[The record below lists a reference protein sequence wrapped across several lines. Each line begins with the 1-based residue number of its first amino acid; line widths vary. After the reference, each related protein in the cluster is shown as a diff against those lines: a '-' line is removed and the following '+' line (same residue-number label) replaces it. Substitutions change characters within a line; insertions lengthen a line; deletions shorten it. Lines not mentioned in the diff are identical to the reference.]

1 MKHSEIRRTFLAYYA
16 ERGHTI
22 VPSSSLIPKDDPTLL
37 FTSAGMVQF
46 KALFAGAVPLPY
58 PRATSIQKCL
68 RASDLPEVGISFKH
82 LTFFEMLGNFSFGDY
97 FKKEGIE
104 YAWDYLTNVVKL
116 DKSLLSVSVYE
127 QDLEAWEIWRK
138 HIGLAENRIFKLG
151 AKDNF
156 WGPAGGVGACG
167 PCSEIYFDLGPDR
180 GCGKATC
187 GPGCDC
193 PRFMEVY
200 NVVFPQYDQQPDGA
214 RLPLKNRGIDT
225 GLGMERLAM
234 VSQGGRTVFDTDLF
248 TPLLESL
255 TGRRMRRKDAETQNT
270 HSASGAILQA
280 ERFCKR
286 SDSALE
292 EKQFLYAAVDHA
304 RALTFAIADGA
315 IPSNESRGYMLRSI
329 LRRALLKAYRAGIHE
344 PFLYRLSGEVVELMR
359 QWYPELPPKREQ
371 AALIIKSEEER
382 FLNTLEDGMQ
392 RWQAIAEKYQPVGTI
407 PGQEAFKL
415 HDTFGFHVEL
425 TRELAKDQGLEL
437 DLAGFEQAMQ
447 EQKERSKRSS
457 GLVAKWP
464 SGPVED
470 RNPTPDHLTT
480 GSLDHYSQQFCGYV
494 QDETETRLM
503 AVRPLEDGGFELE
516 LENTPFYAESGGQ
529 VGDQGTVTGRD
540 FELAVENTY
549 YSGGI
554 RVCKARVVKGTPR
567 TGEVVKARVNALRRR
582 EIERA
587 HTATHLLHAALRCTL
602 GDYVKQ
608 EGSLVEPGRLRFD
621 YVAFEPLTP
630 EQIARVAR
638 MVYDRVIEDLPVE
651 ALRDLPIV
659 EARKLGALAFFGEN
673 YGEKVNVIRIGDF
686 SLEFCG
692 GTHLRRTGEI
702 GLMEITSEVG
712 IAAGIRRIEALVGE
726 QAFAAVGAER
736 RVLDELNAAL
746 NVEQK
751 LLPQKARDLTST
763 VKSLESRVTSL
774 STRLANSLA
783 ADLLAQAGNA
793 GDVKVV
799 VGSFDFFEPAD
810 LRVLADALRE
820 RQKEKLVG
828 LLIASA
834 QPQIRFLV
842 FASDDLKTRFPAG
855 KLAQE
860 VGKVLGGGGGGKPDV
875 AEGGGRKDNVAAGLE
890 AFRKL
895 IAG

>member
-1 MKHSEIRRTFLAYYA
+1 MKHSEIRRTFLAYFA

-46 KALFAGAVPLPY
+46 KPLFAGAVALPY

-68 RASDLPEVGISFKH
+68 RASDLPEVGISFRH

-127 QDLEAWEIWRK
+127 QDPEAWEIWHK
-138 HIGLAENRIFKLG
+138 HVGLAENRIFKLG
-151 AKDNF
+151 AEDNF

-167 PCSEIYFDLGPDR
+167 PCSEIYFDLGSDR
-180 GCGKATC
+180 GCGKPTC

-200 NVVFPQYDQQPDGA
+200 NVVFPQFDQQPDGA

-234 VSQGGRTVFDTDLF
+234 VSQGARTVFDTDLF
-248 TPLLESL
+248 TPLIRKLKDMIQETGALPPGTPESL
-255 TGRRMRRKDAETQNT
+255 NP
-270 HSASGAILQA
+270 
-280 ERFCKR
+280 
-286 SDSALE
+286 
-292 EKQFLYAAVDHA
+292 FLYAAVDHA

-329 LRRALLKAYRAGIHE
+329 LRRALLKAHRAGIRM

-382 FLNTLEDGMQ
+382 FLNTLEDGMR
-392 RWQAIAEKYQPVGTI
+392 RWQAIAEKYQRVGTI

-447 EQKERSKRSS
+447 EQKERSKKTTFLSQGMEMRSTAA
-457 GLVAKWP
+457 GYA
-464 SGPVED
+464 
-470 RNPTPDHLTT
+470 
-480 GSLDHYSQQFCGYV
+480 QQFCGYV
-494 QDETETRLM
+494 RDETETRLM
-503 AVRPLEDGGFELE
+503 AIRPLEDGSFELE
-516 LENTPFYAESGGQ
+516 LESIPFYAESGGQ
-529 VGDQGTVTGRD
+529 VGDQGIITGKD
-540 FELAVENTY
+540 FELAVEDTY
-549 YSGGI
+549 YAGGI

-567 TGEVVKARVNALRRR
+567 AGEVVKARVNTLRRR

-608 EGSLVEPGRLRFD
+608 EGSLVEPGRFRFD
-621 YVAFEPLTP
+621 FVAFEQLTP
-630 EQIARVAR
+630 EQLARVER
-638 MVYDRVIEDLPVE
+638 MVYDRVIEDIPVE
-651 ALRDLPIV
+651 ALRDLPIA

-673 YGEKVNVIRIGDF
+673 YGEKVNVIRIGSF

-702 GLMEITSEVG
+702 GLLKVTSEAG

-726 QAFAAVGAER
+726 QAYAEVTGYR
-736 RVLDELNAAL
+736 RVLDELDATL
-746 NVEQK
+746 NVEAK
-751 LLPQKARDLTST
+751 LLPQKVSDLTRNLRN
-763 VKSLESRVTSL
+763 LESRVTSL
-774 STRLANSLA
+774 SAKLANTLA
-783 ADLLAQAGNA
+783 GELLAQAA
-793 GDVKVV
+793 VVSDIRVV
-799 VGSFDFFEPAD
+799 VGSFDFFELAD
-810 LRVLADALRE
+810 LRVLADALRG
-820 RQKEKLVG
+820 QQNEKLVG

-834 QPQIRFLV
+834 QLQIRFLV

-855 KLAQE
+855 KLARE
-860 VGKVLGGGGGGKPDV
+860 TGKILGGGGGGKPDV

>member
-1 MKHSEIRRTFLAYYA
+1 MKHSEIRRTFLAYFA

-37 FTSAGMVQF
+37 FASAGMVQF
-46 KALFAGAVPLPY
+46 KPLFAGAVALPY

-68 RASDLPEVGISFKH
+68 RASDLPEVGISFRH

-127 QDLEAWEIWRK
+127 QDPEAWEIWRK

-248 TPLLESL
+248 TPLIKKLKDMLQETGALNPGTLEPL
-255 TGRRMRRKDAETQNT
+255 NP
-270 HSASGAILQA
+270 
-280 ERFCKR
+280 F
-286 SDSALE
+286 
-292 EKQFLYAAVDHA
+292 FYAAVDHA

-329 LRRALLKAYRAGIHE
+329 LRRALLKAHRAGIHE

-392 RWQAIAEKYQPVGTI
+392 RWQAIADKYQPVGTI
-407 PGQEAFKL
+407 PGHEAFKL

-447 EQKERSKRSS
+447 SQKERSK
-457 GLVAKWP
+457 K
-464 SGPVED
+464 
-470 RNPTPDHLTT
+470 TT
-480 GSLDHYSQQFCGYV
+480 FLSQGMELRTTAAEYSQQFCGYV

-503 AVRPLEDGGFELE
+503 AVRPLEDGSFELE
-516 LENTPFYAESGGQ
+516 LEKTPFYAESGGQ
-529 VGDQGTVTGRD
+529 VGDQGTITGRD
-540 FELAVENTY
+540 FELAVDNTY

-554 RVCKARVVKGTPR
+554 RVCKARVVRGVPH
-567 TGEVVKARVNALRRR
+567 TGEVVKARVDTLRRR

-608 EGSLVEPGRLRFD
+608 EGSLVEPGRFRFD
-621 YVAFEPLTP
+621 FVAFEPLTP
-630 EQIARVAR
+630 EQLARVER

-651 ALRDLPIV
+651 ALRDQPIA

-673 YGEKVNVIRIGDF
+673 YGEKVNVIRIGNF

-702 GLMEITSEVG
+702 GMLKVTSEAGV
-712 IAAGIRRIEALVGE
+712 AAGIRRIEALVGE
-726 QAFAAVGAER
+726 QAYAEVTGYR
-736 RVLDELNAAL
+736 QVLDELDATL
-746 NVEQK
+746 NVETK
-751 LLPQKARDLTST
+751 LLPQKVVDLTQT
-763 VKSLESRVTSL
+763 LKNLESRVTSL
-774 STRLANSLA
+774 SAKLANTLA
-783 ADLLAQAGNA
+783 ADLLDQADKLN
-793 GDVKVV
+793 DVKVV
-799 VGSFDFFEPAD
+799 VGSFDFFELAD
-810 LRVLADALRE
+810 LRVLADALRS
-820 RQKEKLVG
+820 RQPEKLVG

-842 FASDDLKTRFPAG
+842 FATDDLKTRFPAG
-855 KLAQE
+855 KLARE
-860 VGKVLGGGGGGKPDV
+860 TGKVLGGGGGGKPDV
-875 AEGGGRKDNVAAGLE
+875 AEGGGRKDNVAAGFE
-890 AFRKL
+890 AFWKL

>member
-22 VPSSSLIPKDDPTLL
+22 VPGSSLIPKDDPTLL

-46 KALFAGAVPLPY
+46 KPLFAGAVPLPY

-68 RASDLPEVGISFKH
+68 RASDLPEVGISFRH

-104 YAWDYLTNVVKL
+104 YAWDYLTSVVKL

-127 QDLEAWEIWRK
+127 QDPEAWEIWRK
-138 HIGLAENRIFKLG
+138 RIGLAENRIFKLG

-167 PCSEIYFDLGPDR
+167 PCSEIYFDVGPDR

-234 VSQGGRTVFDTDLF
+234 VSQGVRTVFDTDLF
-248 TPLLESL
+248 TPLVKSL
-255 TGRRMRRKDAETQNT
+255 ARILDLP
-270 HSASGAILQA
+270 SATPSLPGSLAP
-280 ERFCKR
+280 F
-286 SDSALE
+286 
-292 EKQFLYAAVDHA
+292 FHVAVDHA

-329 LRRALLKAYRAGIHE
+329 LRRALLKAHRAGIHE

-457 GLVAKWP
+457 GLVAKRP
-464 SGPVED
+464 SEGQPPNFPEGNWGVVP
-470 RNPTPDHLTT
+470 R
-480 GSLDHYSQQFCGYV
+480 QQFCGYA

-529 VGDQGTVTGRD
+529 VGDQGTITGTD
-540 FELAVENTY
+540 FELTVENTY
-549 YSGGI
+549 YAGPI
-554 RVCKARVVKGTPR
+554 RVCKARVVQGIPR
-567 TGEVVKARVNALRRR
+567 NGVVVKARVNTVRRR

-587 HTATHLLHAALRCTL
+587 HTATHLLHAALRCVL

-608 EGSLVEPGRLRFD
+608 EGSLVEPGRFRFD
-621 YVAFEPLTP
+621 FVAFEPLTP
-630 EQIARVAR
+630 EQLARVER

-651 ALRDLPIV
+651 ALRDLPIA

-673 YGEKVNVIRIGDF
+673 YGEKVNVIRIGSF

-702 GLMEITSEVG
+702 GMLKVTSEVG
-712 IAAGIRRIEALVGE
+712 IAAGTRRIEGLVGE
-726 QAFAAVGAER
+726 QAYAEVTGYR
-736 RVLDELNAAL
+736 RVLDELDATL
-746 NVEQK
+746 KVEAK
-751 LLPQKARDLTST
+751 LLPQKVADLTQT
-763 VKSLESRVTSL
+763 LKNLESRVTSL
-774 STRLANSLA
+774 SAKLANTLA
-783 ADLLAQAGNA
+783 GELLDQADKV

-799 VGSFDFFEPAD
+799 VGSFDFFELAD
-810 LRVLADALRE
+810 LRVLADALRG
-820 RQKEKLVG
+820 RQPEKLVG

-842 FASDDLKTRFPAG
+842 FASDDLKTRFSAG
-855 KLAQE
+855 KLARE
-860 VGKVLGGGGGGKPDV
+860 TGKVLGGGGGGKPDV
-875 AEGGGRKDNVAAGLE
+875 AEGGGKKENVAAGLE

-895 IAG
+895 VAG

>member
-1 MKHSEIRRTFLAYYA
+1 MKHSEIRRTFLAYCA

-46 KALFAGAVPLPY
+46 KPLFAGAVPLPY

-68 RASDLPEVGISFKH
+68 RASDLPEVGISFRH

-97 FKKEGIE
+97 FKKEGIA

-127 QDLEAWEIWRK
+127 QDSEAWEIWHK
-138 HIGLAENRIFKLG
+138 HIGLAEDRIFKLG

-180 GCGKATC
+180 GCGKPTC

-234 VSQGGRTVFDTDLF
+234 VSQGVRTVFDTDLF
-248 TPLLESL
+248 TPLIRKLKEMTQEIGDLTHDPRPLPPESL
-255 TGRRMRRKDAETQNT
+255 NP
-270 HSASGAILQA
+270 
-280 ERFCKR
+280 
-286 SDSALE
+286 
-292 EKQFLYAAVDHA
+292 FLYAAVDHA

-329 LRRALLKAYRAGIHE
+329 LRRALLKASRAGIHE

-392 RWQAIAEKYQPVGTI
+392 RWQAIAEKYQPTGTI
-407 PGQEAFKL
+407 PGNEAFKL

-425 TRELAKDQGLEL
+425 TRELAKNQGLEL

-447 EQKERSKRSS
+447 EQKERSKKTTFLSQGMELR
-457 GLVAKWP
+457 
-464 SGPVED
+464 
-470 RNPTPDHLTT
+470 PTAA
-480 GSLDHYSQQFCGYV
+480 GYAQQFCGYV

-503 AVRPLEDGGFELE
+503 AVRPLEDGSFELE
-516 LENTPFYAESGGQ
+516 LENTPFYAEAGGQ
-529 VGDQGTVTGRD
+529 VGDQGTITGKD

-549 YSGGI
+549 YAGGI
-554 RVCKARVVKGTPR
+554 RVCKARVVTGIPR
-567 TGEVVKARVNALRRR
+567 DGVVVKARVDTPRRR

-608 EGSLVEPGRLRFD
+608 EGSLVEPGRFRFD
-621 YVAFEPLTP
+621 FVAFEPLTP
-630 EQIARVAR
+630 EQLARVER
-638 MVYDRVIEDLPVE
+638 MVYARVIEDIPVE
-651 ALRDLPIV
+651 ALHDMPIA

-673 YGEKVNVIRIGDF
+673 YGEKVNVIRIGSF

-702 GLMEITSEVG
+702 GMLKVTSEVG

-726 QAFAAVGAER
+726 QAYAEVSGYR
-736 RVLDELNAAL
+736 RVLDELDAAL
-746 NVEQK
+746 GVEEK
-751 LLPQKARDLTST
+751 LLPRKVSDLGQTLRN
-763 VKSLESRVTSL
+763 LESRVTGL
-774 STRLANSLA
+774 SAKLADALTA
-783 ADLLAQAGNA
+783 ELLVQADQV

-799 VGSFDFFEPAD
+799 VGSFDFFELAD
-810 LRVLADALRE
+810 LRVLADALRG
-820 RQKEKLVG
+820 RQPEKLVG

-842 FASDDLKTRFPAG
+842 FASSDLKTSLPAG
-855 KLAQE
+855 KLARE
-860 VGKVLGGGGGGKPDV
+860 TGKVLGGGGGGKPDV
-875 AEGGGRKDNVAAGLE
+875 AEGGGRKENIAAGIE